1 MQLKHFFVFLLYLV
15 ISVAETTVYSLN
27 SSYKYHQNSKEVHK
41 AKFSYKNTKLNAFS
55 QKRISDKYLLAFS
68 FLYLYSEEVHQKHIL
83 HSYKL
88 QKQLYQKIA
97 SLNIQHIF
105 LNQKITSCNTT
116 STLYIV

>member
-15 ISVAETTVYSLN
+15 ISVAETTAYSYN
-27 SSYKYHQNSKEVHK
+27 SSNKYHQSSKRVHK
-41 AKFSYKNTKLNAFS
+41 NKFSYKSTKLNAFS
-55 QKRISDKYLLAFS
+55 QKTISDKYLLAFS
-68 FLYLYSEEVHQKHIL
+68 FLYLNLKGAYQKHIL

-105 LNQKITSCNTT
+105 LNQKITSCNTI